1 MTVEIALVLGI
12 VAVAIILFVSE
23 RLRPDLVAIMV
34 LLAVILAGLL
44 TPKEAFASV
53 GNPAVI
59 TVGATFVISAALF
72 QTGVAHSLGDR
83 IAKVAGQNETRL
95 RVGIMMTA
103 ALTSSVMNNVAAAA
117 VLLPVVSGLARRA
130 RIPPSRLLIP
140 LAFGSL
146 GGGMLLLIGTP
157 ANLLVDAALIERNL
171 APLDMLSLT
180 PVGLLLTVVSVGYM
194 ATVGHRLL
202 PTRSTSEPFS
212 RYQDHELSE
221 TYQLEDRLFR
231 VCIPS
236 GSRLIGRTLAESNL
250 RDLWNLNVI
259 SVERHEVETL
269 DPPPHT
275 IVREGDIL
283 LLEGKLDEFVERDV
297 EPYLEILPRRHWTD
311 ADLESAAVGLAE
323 AVVAPRSGFAGKT
336 LREVHFREKYALSV
350 VGIWRG
356 NRPIRTRLGEI
367 PLQVGDALLIQG
379 PRDKFRVL
387 GRESDLLMLNGSA
400 GLQALRPARAPL
412 ALGAL
417 VVMLTTVL
425 AGWLDL
431 ATAAVLA
438 GTLMIL
444 SGALSMEEAQH
455 AIDLKAIF
463 IIAAMLPLGRAMETT
478 GTADF
483 LARQILALFGPLGPV
498 GVLAGITLFAGLSVQ
513 IISNSAT
520 AVLVAPI
527 ALTAA
532 KDLGANPHT
541 FAIAMALAVSA
552 AFMTPI
558 SHQSN
563 LLVMAAGGYRF
574 TDYTKVGIGIWA
586 LTLVGIIVLVPLLV
600 PLFP

>member
-12 VAVAIILFVSE
+12 VAVAIVLFVSE

-34 LLAVILAGLL
+34 LLAVILTGLL
-44 TPKEAFASV
+44 TPQEAFASV
-53 GNPAVI
+53 GNPAVV

-83 IAKVAGQNETRL
+83 IAKVAGQGETRL

-103 ALTSSVMNNVAAAA
+103 ALMSSVMNNVAAAA
-117 VLLPVVSGLARRA
+117 VLLPVVSGLARKA

-146 GGGMLLLIGTP
+146 AGGMLLLIGTP
-157 ANLLVDAALIERNL
+157 ANLLVDAALIERDL
-171 APLDMLSLT
+171 APLDMLSLA
-180 PVGLLLTVVSVGYM
+180 PVGVVLTLVSVGYM

-202 PTRSTSEPFS
+202 PTRAASEPFS
-212 RYQDHELSE
+212 RYQEHELSE
-221 TYQLEDRLFR
+221 TYRLEDRLFR
-231 VCIPS
+231 VCIPA

-269 DPPPHT
+269 DPPPET
-275 IVREGDIL
+275 RVYEGDIL
-283 LLEGKLDEFVERDV
+283 LLEGKLDEFVEKDV

-311 ADLESAAVGLAE
+311 ADLESASVGLAE

-356 NRPIRTRLGEI
+356 NRPIRTKLGEI

-387 GRESDLLMLNGSA
+387 GRESDLLMLNGS
-400 GLQALRPARAPL
+400 LHTQALRPARAPL
-412 ALGAL
+412 ALGA
-417 VVMLTTVL
+417 VGVMLITVF

-431 ATAAVLA
+431 ATGAVLA

-483 LARQILALFGPLGPV
+483 LAQQLLTLFGELGAA

-541 FAIAMALAVSA
+541 FAIAIALAVSA
-552 AFMTPI
+552 AFLTPI

-574 TDYTKVGIGIWA
+574 TDYTKVGIGVWA
-586 LTLVGIIVLVPLLV
+586 LTLVGIIFLVPLLV

>member
-1 MTVEIALVLGI
+1 MTGEIALVLGI
-12 VAVAIILFVSE
+12 VAAATVLFVSE
-23 RLRPDLVAIMV
+23 RLRPDLVAILV
-34 LLAVILAGLL
+34 LLAVVLTGLL
-44 TPKEAFASV
+44 TPQEAFASI
-53 GNPAVI
+53 GNPAVV

-72 QTGVAHSLGDR
+72 QTGVAHALGDR
-83 IAKVAGQNETRL
+83 IARVAGQSEARL
-95 RVGIMMTA
+95 LVGVMMAA
-103 ALTSSVMNNVAAAA
+103 ALISSVMNNVAAAA

-130 RIPPSRLLIP
+130 KIPPSRLLIP

-157 ANLLVDAALIERNL
+157 ANLLVDAALIERDL
-171 APLDMLSLT
+171 PPLNMLSLT
-180 PVGLLLTVVSVGYM
+180 PVGVLLTVLSVAYM
-194 ATVGHRLL
+194 ATAGRRLL
-202 PTRSTSEPFS
+202 PTRPSSEPFS
-212 RYQDHELSE
+212 RYHEHELSE
-221 TYQLEDRLFR
+221 TYQLEERLFR
-231 VCIPS
+231 VCIPR
-236 GSRLIGRTLAESNL
+236 GSRLIGQTLAESNL

-259 SVERHEVETL
+259 SVERHDIETL
-269 DPPPHT
+269 DPPPDT
-275 IVREGDIL
+275 IVHEGDIL
-283 LLEGKLDEFVERDV
+283 LLEGRLDEFVQRDV
-297 EPYLEILPRRHWTD
+297 EPYLEVLPRRHWTD
-311 ADLESAAVGLAE
+311 ADLESASIGLAE

-356 NRPIRTRLGEI
+356 NRPIRTGLGEI

-379 PRDKFRVL
+379 PREKFRVL

-400 GLQALRPARAPL
+400 GILALRPSRAPL
-412 ALGAL
+412 AVGA
-417 VVMLTTVL
+417 VGVMLITVL

-431 ATAAVLA
+431 ATGAVLA

-444 SGALSMEEAQH
+444 AGALSMEEAQH

-478 GTADF
+478 GTASF
-483 LARQILALFGPLGPV
+483 LANQIVAVFGTLGPV

-532 KDLGANPHT
+532 RDLGANPHT
-541 FAIAMALAVSA
+541 FAIAIALAVSA
-552 AFMTPI
+552 AFLTPI

-574 TDYTKVGIGIWA
+574 TDYTKVGIGVWA
-586 LTLVGIIVLVPLLV
+586 LTLVGILVLVPVLV